1 VTTAPALTRIPVGVV
16 VERRKAASPWI
27 DMVWRPAGVLA
38 GVPDA
43 APWTM
48 LEAGDDR
55 ASFYAGAAEIALYR
69 SETGHYR
76 DNLNS
81 GRPSLWVSLR
91 PTGVEPPFEIVA
103 VTADPAEGES
113 FTQAGDDLVEAVPM
127 PPAVRT
133 IMEAFVAEH
142 HVERPFVKRKR
153 ERADPEALARRT
165 PLEKDRR
172 R

>member
-1 VTTAPALTRIPVGVV
+1 MTTAPALTRIPVGVV

-69 SETGHYR
+69 TETGHYR

-91 PTGVEPPFEIVA
+91 PTSVEPPFEIVA
-103 VTADPAEGES
+103 VTADPAEGEA
-113 FTQAGDDLVEAVPM
+113 FTQVGDDLVEAVPM

-133 IMEAFVAEH
+133 AVEAFVAEH

-153 ERADPEALARRT
+153 ERADPEALARRA

>member
-1 VTTAPALTRIPVGVV
+1 VSGIEPRVRIPIGVV
-16 VERRKAASPWI
+16 VERRRAKSPWVDFI
-27 DMVWRPAGVLA
+27 WRPVAVLP

>member
-1 VTTAPALTRIPVGVV
+1 MNTGSALARIPVGVV
-16 VERRKAASPWI
+16 IERRKAASPWI
-27 DMVWRPAGVLA
+27 DMVWRPIGVL
-38 GVPDA
+38 GGTPEA

-48 LEAGDDR
+48 LEADDDR
-55 ASFYAGAAEIALYR
+55 ASFYAGAAEVALYR
-69 SETGHYR
+69 TETGHYR

-81 GRPSLWVSLR
+81 ARPSLWVSLR

-133 IMEAFVAEH
+133 IVEAFVAEH

-153 ERADPEALARRT
+153 ERADPQALARRV

>member
-1 VTTAPALTRIPVGVV
+1 MTVASALARIPVGVM

-27 DMVWRPAGVLA
+27 DVVWRPVGVLA
-38 GVPDA
+38 GAPET

-48 LEAGDDR
+48 LESGKDR
-55 ASFYAGAAEIALYR
+55 ATFYAGAAEIALYR

-76 DNLNS
+76 DNLAS
-81 GRPSLWVSLR
+81 GRPSVWVSLR

-127 PPAVRT
+127 PQAVCA
-133 IMEAFVAEH
+133 IVEAFVAEH

-153 ERADPEALARRT
+153 ERADPQALARRV
-165 PLEKDRR
+165 PLGKDQRR
-172 R
+172 

>member
-1 VTTAPALTRIPVGVV
+1 V
-16 VERRKAASPWI
+16 
-27 DMVWRPAGVLA
+27 
-38 GVPDA
+38 
-43 APWTM
+43 
-48 LEAGDDR
+48 
-55 ASFYAGAAEIALYR
+55 ALYR
-69 SETGHYR
+69 TETGHYR

-81 GRPSLWVSLR
+81 ARPSLWVSLR

-133 IMEAFVAEH
+133 IVEAFVAEH
-142 HVERPFVKRKR
+142 HGERPFVRGKGGG
-153 ERADPEALARRT
+153 ADPQALARRV

>member
-1 VTTAPALTRIPVGVV
+1 VNTGSALARIPVGVV

-27 DMVWRPAGVLA
+27 DMVWRPVGVLGGA
-38 GVPDA
+38 PEA

-48 LEAGDDR
+48 LEADDDR
-55 ASFYAGAAEIALYR
+55 ASFYAGAAEVALYR

-113 FTQAGDDLVEAVPM
+113 FTQVGDDLVEAVPM
-127 PPAVRT
+127 PPAVRM
-133 IMEAFVAEH
+133 IVEAFVAEH

-153 ERADPEALARRT
+153 ERADPQALARRV